1 MQKVPLIFW
10 RNQQIVRKTKNFLD
24 TTTKKGYGC
33 LCAAVPFFSLQL
45 VVRLAG
51 EGEAY
56 SSVP

>member
-33 LCAAVPFFSLQL
+33 LCAAFFSLQL

-51 EGEAY
+51 EGEA
-56 SSVP
+56 

>member
-1 MQKVPLIFW
+1 MQKVSLFFW

-33 LCAAVPFFSLQL
+33 LCASVPFFSLQL

-51 EGEAY
+51 KGEA
-56 SSVP
+56 

>member
-33 LCAAVPFFSLQL
+33 TQAAVPFFSLQL
-45 VVRLAG
+45 VVRLAW
-51 EGEAY
+51 EGEA
-56 SSVP
+56 

>member
-24 TTTKKGYGC
+24 TTTKKGY
-33 LCAAVPFFSLQL
+33 AAVPFFSLQL

-56 SSVP
+56 SAP

>member
-45 VVRLAG
+45 VVRLAW
-51 EGEAY
+51 EGEA
-56 SSVP
+56 